1 MEFYILTSKN
11 IRGFNLKYLIILL
24 VIISTFITGCSNL
37 KGNEEQN
44 IIVQKRIADVNNYE
58 DFKVITINEKVQKVR
73 AILDNINWEHAKV
86 DMVAPADYR
95 FIFQFKNPEING
107 KAVLYE
113 LWNIPDKDKIELAIS
128 AESKFVQLDKN
139 SSAKLYKILIGGK
152 LDDQK

>member
-1 MEFYILTSKN
+1 M
-11 IRGFNLKYLIILL
+11 KYLITLI
-24 VIISTFITGCSNL
+24 VIISTSITSCSNL

-44 IIVQKRIADVNNYE
+44 IIVQKRIVDVNNYE

-73 AILDNINWEHAKV
+73 EILDNINWEHTKV
-86 DMVAPADYR
+86 DMVYPADYR

-113 LWNIPDKDKIELAIS
+113 FWISPDKDKVELAVS

-139 SSAKLYKILIGGK
+139 SSAELYKILIGGK
-152 LDDQK
+152 LFDQK